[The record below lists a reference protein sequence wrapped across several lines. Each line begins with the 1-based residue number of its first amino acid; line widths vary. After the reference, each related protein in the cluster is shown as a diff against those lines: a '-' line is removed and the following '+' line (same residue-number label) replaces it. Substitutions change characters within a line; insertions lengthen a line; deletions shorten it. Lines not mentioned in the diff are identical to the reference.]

1 MNIVEKGLLI
11 IIVIAMA
18 FFMLPVIL
26 GQIFSSLSGDVLLI
40 IIFAFI
46 IGIVAVPI
54 LIIRHKES

>member
-26 GQIFSSLSGDVLLI
+26 GQIFSTLSGVTQFI
-40 IIFAFI
+40 IIFAII
-46 IGIVAVPI
+46 IGLIGIPI
-54 LIIRHKES
+54 LIFKHKES